1 MYKNIGAEEAKR
13 IIEQKEATL
22 LDVRLRED
30 YEREKIPGAIN
41 IFFGDYD
48 FDEQADELP
57 KGIPYIVYCK
67 VGVGSLR
74 ALDLMGDLGFESL
87 YNMSGGIDEW
97 KEKGY
102 ETE

>member
-1 MYKNIGAEEAKR
+1 MYKNICVEEAKKM
-13 IIEQKEATL
+13 IEKGGITI

-30 YEREKIPGAIN
+30 FEREKIPGAIN

-48 FDEQADELP
+48 FDEQADEILKEVP
-57 KGIPYIVYCK
+57 CLVYCK
-67 VGVGSLR
+67 VGVGSMR
-74 ALDLMGDLGFESL
+74 ALDIMEDLGFESL

-97 KEKGY
+97 KEREY